1 MADKNNSQPNVNEQI
16 KVRMDKLAALQEA
29 GKDPFQITKYD
40 VTASCAEA
48 KAQYE
53 KLEAELGDK
62 VEVNMVEMGSDKT
75 KFEGSMLDA
84 CESDADLIITG
95 LWDMKEITEK
105 VAQEFPEKKFIIF
118 DTDVDYTIGDL
129 SNVYS
134 MSYKQNEGAFLAGV
148 LAASATKSDMEYAN
162 EDNVIGFVGAKDT
175 AAVINDSA
183 VGFIEGA
190 QFVDPDV
197 KVLVSYVGSYVD
209 SATAKELAITQ
220 YSNGADV
227 VFVAAGPASVGV
239 IEAAAESKKYC
250 IGVDSDQSATIDDYK
265 EDLTVTSAMKGL
277 QVTIDNVLDAI
288 LDNEWDKYVGKIEK
302 ECEDSKIEKYSDNN
316 ILNIL
321 LIRKKKECEENG
333 IKLNITSTNPKLDF
347 IDGMDTVAIFSNLIN
362 NAIEACSS
370 SARKDIFIDLYTV
383 NNAFSVIKVENYAD
397 KEPIV
402 VEGML
407 RSGKDDGNSHG
418 IGIKSI
424 NNSLSKYDGKMS
436 WSYDKAKGMFRT
448 VISINNSQINI

>member
-1 MADKNNSQPNVNEQI
+1 MRIDAGLIIGIALEFVVMLYFANSTLQPKKNYYMSSAICFIGYLIIFGVSIFNMFIFNIISFTIIDFLIFILGYRINYKTALFQTFMMTLFMFLGELLILFILKLGLDTESMVAATVQQSMLITIGGKLIYFLAVFVMKKVHKKRNISSEKSSLILAIMPIITVLCIVMVYPLTLDRRVFTAIYIGAISVNFITITVNELVISKNRKIRMLENENYKNSVELEEYKTI
-16 KVRMDKLAALQEA
+16 KE
-29 GKDPFQITKYD
+29 KYEHSRIMNHD
-40 VTASCAEA
+40 FREHLNILKTLISEDIQ
-48 KAQYE
+48 KAQE
-53 KLEAELGDK
+53 
-62 VEVNMVEMGSDKT
+62 
-75 KFEGSMLDA
+75 
-84 CESDADLIITG
+84 
-95 LWDMKEITEK
+95 
-105 VAQEFPEKKFIIF
+105 
-118 DTDVDYTIGDL
+118 
-129 SNVYS
+129 
-134 MSYKQNEGAFLAGV
+134 
-148 LAASATKSDMEYAN
+148 
-162 EDNVIGFVGAKDT
+162 
-175 AAVINDSA
+175 
-183 VGFIEGA
+183 
-190 QFVDPDV
+190 
-197 KVLVSYVGSYVD
+197 YVG
-209 SATAKELAITQ
+209 
-220 YSNGADV
+220 
-227 VFVAAGPASVGV
+227 
-239 IEAAAESKKYC
+239 
-250 IGVDSDQSATIDDYK
+250 
-265 EDLTVTSAMKGL
+265 TV
-277 QVTIDNVLDAI
+277 
-288 LDNEWDKYVGKIEK
+288 EK
-302 ECEDSKIEKYSDNN
+302 ECEDSKIEKYSDND

-362 NAIEACSS
+362 NAIEACSD

>member
-1 MADKNNSQPNVNEQI
+1 MRIDAGLIIGIALEFIIMLYFANSTLQPKKNYYISSVITFIGYAILFVFALFNRMMINVGGFLIVNFLIFIIGYKINIKTAMMRVVWVTLFMFVGETIVTYILRIGFDVKNLLDITPQQSILITIGGKLIYLTEIYIVRKIVNRKELSLESASMLLVIMPIVTVGCILMIYPLNLDNRVFISIYIVAITLNFVTFGVNELMLSKNRKI
-16 KVRMDKLAALQEA
+16 KILEDENYKNHIELEEYKTLNE
-29 GKDPFQITKYD
+29 KYEHSRIMNHD
-40 VTASCAEA
+40 FREHLNVLKTLISEDIQ
-48 KAQYE
+48 KAQE
-53 KLEAELGDK
+53 
-62 VEVNMVEMGSDKT
+62 
-75 KFEGSMLDA
+75 
-84 CESDADLIITG
+84 
-95 LWDMKEITEK
+95 
-105 VAQEFPEKKFIIF
+105 
-118 DTDVDYTIGDL
+118 
-129 SNVYS
+129 
-134 MSYKQNEGAFLAGV
+134 
-148 LAASATKSDMEYAN
+148 
-162 EDNVIGFVGAKDT
+162 
-175 AAVINDSA
+175 
-183 VGFIEGA
+183 
-190 QFVDPDV
+190 
-197 KVLVSYVGSYVD
+197 
-209 SATAKELAITQ
+209 
-220 YSNGADV
+220 
-227 VFVAAGPASVGV
+227 
-239 IEAAAESKKYC
+239 
-250 IGVDSDQSATIDDYK
+250 
-265 EDLTVTSAMKGL
+265 
-277 QVTIDNVLDAI
+277 
-288 LDNEWDKYVGKIEK
+288 YVGKIEK

-347 IDGMDTVAIFSNLIN
+347 IGGMDTVAIFSNLIN
-362 NAIEACSS
+362 NAIEACSN

>member
-1 MADKNNSQPNVNEQI
+1 MRIDAGLIIGIALEFVIMLYFANSTLQPKKNYYMSSAICFIGYLIIFGVSIFNMFIFNIISFTIIDFLIFILGYRINYKTALFQTFMMTLFMFLGELLMLFILKLGLDTESMVAATVQQSMLITIGGKLIYFLAVFVMKKVYKKRNISSEKSSLILAIMPIITVLCIVMVYPLTLDRRVFTAIYIGAISVNFITITVNELVISKNRKIRMLENENYKNSVELEEYKTI
-16 KVRMDKLAALQEA
+16 KE
-29 GKDPFQITKYD
+29 KYEHSRIMNHD
-40 VTASCAEA
+40 FREHLNILKTLISEDIQ
-48 KAQYE
+48 KAQE
-53 KLEAELGDK
+53 
-62 VEVNMVEMGSDKT
+62 
-75 KFEGSMLDA
+75 
-84 CESDADLIITG
+84 
-95 LWDMKEITEK
+95 
-105 VAQEFPEKKFIIF
+105 
-118 DTDVDYTIGDL
+118 
-129 SNVYS
+129 
-134 MSYKQNEGAFLAGV
+134 
-148 LAASATKSDMEYAN
+148 
-162 EDNVIGFVGAKDT
+162 
-175 AAVINDSA
+175 
-183 VGFIEGA
+183 
-190 QFVDPDV
+190 
-197 KVLVSYVGSYVD
+197 YVG
-209 SATAKELAITQ
+209 
-220 YSNGADV
+220 
-227 VFVAAGPASVGV
+227 
-239 IEAAAESKKYC
+239 
-250 IGVDSDQSATIDDYK
+250 
-265 EDLTVTSAMKGL
+265 TV
-277 QVTIDNVLDAI
+277 
-288 LDNEWDKYVGKIEK
+288 EK
-302 ECEDSKIEKYSDNN
+302 ECEDSKIEKYSDND

-362 NAIEACSS
+362 NAIEACSD

>member
-1 MADKNNSQPNVNEQI
+1 MRID
-16 KVRMDKLAALQEA
+16 A
-29 GKDPFQITKYD
+29 GLISG
-40 VTASCAEA
+40 VM
-48 KAQYE
+48 
-53 KLEAELGDK
+53 LEF
-62 VEVNMVEMGSDKT
+62 VI
-75 KFEGSMLDA
+75 ML
-84 CESDADLIITG
+84 
-95 LWDMKEITEK
+95 
-105 VAQEFPEKKFIIF
+105 
-118 DTDVDYTIGDL
+118 Y
-129 SNVYS
+129 
-134 MSYKQNEGAFLAGV
+134 
-148 LAASATKSDMEYAN
+148 YAN
-162 EDNVIGFVGAKDT
+162 TTLKPKRNYYISAAIGFVGYLIIFGLSLFNRVLINISTFLVVNSLIFIMGYKIDY
-175 AAVINDSA
+175 AVA
-183 VGFIEGA
+183 VF
-190 QFVDPDV
+190 
-197 KVLVSYVGSYVD
+197 KVIVMTTFMFLGE
-209 SATAKELAITQ
+209 TAITFVLGLGLDA
-220 YSNGADV
+220 YTSESLTPEKSMLVVTFVCIAIVYPLNLDGRIFFSIFILAVTVNIV
-227 VFVAAGPASVGV
+227 VFAVNE
-239 IEAAAESKKYC
+239 IMLSKNMKIRILEKENYQNRVELEEYKTIGEKYEHSR
-250 IGVDSDQSATIDDYK
+250 IMNHDFR
-265 EDLTVTSAMKGL
+265 ERL
-277 QVTIDNVLDAI
+277 NVLKTLISEDIQKAQ
-288 LDNEWDKYVGKIEK
+288 EYVGKIEK

-362 NAIEACSS
+362 NAIEACSN

>member
-1 MADKNNSQPNVNEQI
+1 MRID
-16 KVRMDKLAALQEA
+16 A
-29 GKDPFQITKYD
+29 GLI
-40 VTASCAEA
+40 SGLM
-48 KAQYE
+48 
-53 KLEAELGDK
+53 LEF
-62 VEVNMVEMGSDKT
+62 VI
-75 KFEGSMLDA
+75 ML
-84 CESDADLIITG
+84 
-95 LWDMKEITEK
+95 
-105 VAQEFPEKKFIIF
+105 
-118 DTDVDYTIGDL
+118 Y
-129 SNVYS
+129 
-134 MSYKQNEGAFLAGV
+134 
-148 LAASATKSDMEYAN
+148 YAN
-162 EDNVIGFVGAKDT
+162 TTLKPKRNYYISAAIGFVGYLIIFGLSLFNWVLINISTFLVVNSLIFIMGYKIDY
-175 AAVINDSA
+175 AVA
-183 VGFIEGA
+183 VFKV
-190 QFVDPDV
+190 FVMTTFMF
-197 KVLVSYVGSYVD
+197 LGE
-209 SATAKELAITQ
+209 TAITFVLGLGLDA
-220 YSNGADV
+220 YTSESLTPEKSMLVTAGGKFLYFIAILIIKKVENRIAKKYDYKGIATSENSSLILVAMPIVTFVCIAIVYPLNLDGRIFFSIFILAVTVNIV
-227 VFVAAGPASVGV
+227 VFAVNE
-239 IEAAAESKKYC
+239 IMLSKNMKIRILEKENYQNRVELEEYKTIGEKYEHSR
-250 IGVDSDQSATIDDYK
+250 IMNHDFR
-265 EDLTVTSAMKGL
+265 EHL
-277 QVTIDNVLDAI
+277 NVLKTLISEDIQKAQ
-288 LDNEWDKYVGKIEK
+288 EYVGKIEK

-362 NAIEACSS
+362 NAIEACSN

>member
-1 MADKNNSQPNVNEQI
+1 MRIDAGLIIGIALEFVIMLYFANSTLQPKKNYYMSSAICFIGYLIIFGVSIFNMFIFNIISFTIIDFLIFILGYRINYKTALFQTFMMTLFMFLGELLMLFILKLGLYTESMVAATVQQSMLITIGGKLIYFLAVFVMKKVHKKRNISSEKSSLILAIMPIITVLCIVMVYPLTLDRRVFTAIYIGAISVNFITITVNELVISKNRKIRMLENENYKNSVELEEYKTI
-16 KVRMDKLAALQEA
+16 KE
-29 GKDPFQITKYD
+29 KYEHSRIMNHD
-40 VTASCAEA
+40 FREHLNILKTLISEDIQ
-48 KAQYE
+48 KAQE
-53 KLEAELGDK
+53 
-62 VEVNMVEMGSDKT
+62 
-75 KFEGSMLDA
+75 
-84 CESDADLIITG
+84 
-95 LWDMKEITEK
+95 
-105 VAQEFPEKKFIIF
+105 
-118 DTDVDYTIGDL
+118 
-129 SNVYS
+129 
-134 MSYKQNEGAFLAGV
+134 
-148 LAASATKSDMEYAN
+148 
-162 EDNVIGFVGAKDT
+162 
-175 AAVINDSA
+175 
-183 VGFIEGA
+183 
-190 QFVDPDV
+190 
-197 KVLVSYVGSYVD
+197 YVG
-209 SATAKELAITQ
+209 
-220 YSNGADV
+220 
-227 VFVAAGPASVGV
+227 
-239 IEAAAESKKYC
+239 
-250 IGVDSDQSATIDDYK
+250 
-265 EDLTVTSAMKGL
+265 TV
-277 QVTIDNVLDAI
+277 
-288 LDNEWDKYVGKIEK
+288 EK
-302 ECEDSKIEKYSDNN
+302 ECEDSKIEKYSDND

-362 NAIEACSS
+362 NAIEACSN

>member
-1 MADKNNSQPNVNEQI
+1 MT
-16 KVRMDKLAALQEA
+16 KLNT
-29 GKDPFQITKYD
+29 PFRYD
-40 VTASCAEA
+40 
-48 KAQYE
+48 
-53 KLEAELGDK
+53 
-62 VEVNMVEMGSDKT
+62 
-75 KFEGSMLDA
+75 
-84 CESDADLIITG
+84 
-95 LWDMKEITEK
+95 
-105 VAQEFPEKKFIIF
+105 
-118 DTDVDYTIGDL
+118 
-129 SNVYS
+129 
-134 MSYKQNEGAFLAGV
+134 
-148 LAASATKSDMEYAN
+148 
-162 EDNVIGFVGAKDT
+162 
-175 AAVINDSA
+175 
-183 VGFIEGA
+183 
-190 QFVDPDV
+190 
-197 KVLVSYVGSYVD
+197 YVGSFLRPTALKQARTDFENGKITADELKAVEDKAIIDLVEKQKKAGYHVITD
-209 SATAKELAITQ
+209 GEFRRATWHLDFMWGFK
-220 YSNGADV
+220 G
-227 VFVAAGPASVGV
+227 VAHKKTEKGV
-239 IEAAAESKKYC
+239 AFSSEAAL
-250 IGVDSDQSATIDDYK
+250 IDDTWLTGKISGENHPFVEHFKFVKNLEDENYK
-265 EDLTVTSAMKGL
+265 NCIELEEYKTLNEKYEHSRIMNHDFREHL
-277 QVTIDNVLDAI
+277 NVLKTLISEDIQKAQ
-288 LDNEWDKYVGKIEK
+288 EYVGKIEK

>member
-1 MADKNNSQPNVNEQI
+1 MRIDAGLIIGIALEFIIMLYFANSTLQPKKNYYISSVITFIGYAILFVFALFNRMMINVGGFLIVNFLIFIIGYKINIKTAMMRVVWVTLFMFVGETIVTYILRIGFDVKNLLDITPQQSILITIGGKLIYLTEIYIVRKIVNRKELSLESASMLLVIMPIVTVGCILMIYPLNLDNRVFISIYIVAITLNFVTFGVNELMLSKNRKI
-16 KVRMDKLAALQEA
+16 KILEDENYKNHIELEEYKTLNE
-29 GKDPFQITKYD
+29 KYEHSRIMNHD
-40 VTASCAEA
+40 FREHLNVLKTLISEDIQ
-48 KAQYE
+48 KAQE
-53 KLEAELGDK
+53 
-62 VEVNMVEMGSDKT
+62 
-75 KFEGSMLDA
+75 
-84 CESDADLIITG
+84 
-95 LWDMKEITEK
+95 
-105 VAQEFPEKKFIIF
+105 
-118 DTDVDYTIGDL
+118 
-129 SNVYS
+129 
-134 MSYKQNEGAFLAGV
+134 
-148 LAASATKSDMEYAN
+148 
-162 EDNVIGFVGAKDT
+162 
-175 AAVINDSA
+175 
-183 VGFIEGA
+183 
-190 QFVDPDV
+190 
-197 KVLVSYVGSYVD
+197 
-209 SATAKELAITQ
+209 
-220 YSNGADV
+220 
-227 VFVAAGPASVGV
+227 
-239 IEAAAESKKYC
+239 
-250 IGVDSDQSATIDDYK
+250 
-265 EDLTVTSAMKGL
+265 
-277 QVTIDNVLDAI
+277 
-288 LDNEWDKYVGKIEK
+288 YVGKIEK

-362 NAIEACSS
+362 NAIEACSN

-402 VEGML
+402 IEGML